1 MNVSRFQGL
10 EVLKIKAK
18 RIDSDQASLKFKLIK
33 VNGESTSDWQIV
45 HRTEKLVQAVT
56 IIPAK
61 AAYAAWSSEQVFLS
75 LSLTTDTSLSLTIN
89 RDLMK
94 DEDKI
99 FATHNNSLK
108 NTFCKLHSFI
118 LSFHLFTFCL

>member
-61 AAYAAWSSEQVFLS
+61 AAYEAWSSEQVFSLS
-75 LSLTTDTSLSLTIN
+75 LSLYK
-89 RDLMK
+89 RDMKK

-99 FATHNNSLK
+99 FATHHNSLK
-108 NTFCKLHSFI
+108 NNIFANFI
-118 LSFHLFTFCL
+118 LSF